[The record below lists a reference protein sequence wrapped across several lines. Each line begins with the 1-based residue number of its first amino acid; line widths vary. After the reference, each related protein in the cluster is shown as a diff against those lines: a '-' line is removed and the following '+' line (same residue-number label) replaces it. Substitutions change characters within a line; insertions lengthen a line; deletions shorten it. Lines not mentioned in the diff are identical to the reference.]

1 MEEMKESL
9 FQPKQNYQKVSQSKD
24 SFYNQLILNQS
35 SEGYWSLSTIFYT
48 LKSLTGLDNLNEDKL
63 TLEISA
69 SIDP

>member
-1 MEEMKESL
+1 MKESL
-9 FQPKQNYQKVSQSKD
+9 FQHKQNYQKVSQSKD